1 MAYRA
6 FRCTRRRGARLLL
19 THSKLRSVGRLA
31 QSPCPVLFLDEEEA
45 GLAELP
51 ATNPTSHVT
60 PDGLAYLIYTSGS
73 TGRPKAVM
81 GEHRQVVNY
90 LHAVSERMG
99 LGPGS
104 YTVHQ
109 SLAVDASVS
118 YLFAALMWGGTLH
131 LIGRDRASD
140 AERLG
145 DYIRQE
151 QIDYF
156 KVAPSY
162 LAALLAG
169 AEPEKIMPRRALMV
183 GGEAFGRGLAEQTL
197 RLGGGACKVVNHYG
211 PTETTVGADLP
222 G

>member
-1 MAYRA
+1 
-6 FRCTRRRGARLLL
+6 
-19 THSKLRSVGRLA
+19 
-31 QSPCPVLFLDEEEA
+31 
-45 GLAELP
+45 
-51 ATNPTSHVT
+51 
-60 PDGLAYLIYTSGS
+60 
-73 TGRPKAVM
+73 
-81 GEHRQVVNY
+81 
-90 LHAVSERMG
+90 
-99 LGPGS
+99 
-104 YTVHQ
+104 
-109 SLAVDASVS
+109 
-118 YLFAALMWGGTLH
+118 MWGGTLH

-183 GGEAFGRGLAEQTL
+183 GGEAFGRSLAEQTL

-211 PTETTVGADLP
+211 PTETTVGVLTYQVEPGESERAGATLSLGRPMSNMTSYVLDEHLLP
-222 G
+222 VPVGVVGELYEWCGRSAGILGTP

>member
-1 MAYRA
+1 MP
-6 FRCTRRRGARLLL
+6 
-19 THSKLRSVGRLA
+19 SRSG
-31 QSPCPVLFLDEEEA
+31 
-45 GLAELP
+45 
-51 ATNPTSHVT
+51 
-60 PDGLAYLIYTSGS
+60 
-73 TGRPKAVM
+73 
-81 GEHRQVVNY
+81 
-90 LHAVSERMG
+90 MG

-169 AEPEKIMPRRALMV
+169 AEPERLCRAV
-183 GGEAFGRGLAEQTL
+183 RSWWEAR
-197 RLGGGACKVVNHYG
+197 RLGEV
-211 PTETTVGADLP
+211 
-222 G
+222 